1 MSETM
6 QTQGP
11 SSALSPRFA
20 VITGA
25 AGGIGQ
31 AMVKEFVANGYTV
44 IATDWVPA
52 PEGLGAH
59 HYLQADL
66 ARTVEDE
73 AYAEQVF
80 SQIQS
85 WLGKAGLAALIN
97 NAAVQILG
105 GADSL
110 TRNDWQQTLNVNLV
124 APFIWTQAL
133 LPALEHAKGSV
144 VNISSIHAK
153 LTKKNFVAYATSKA
167 ALSGMTRAMAVDLG
181 PRVRVNAIEAAAI
194 ETSML
199 VAGFLVDPMGLK
211 ALKLCHPQERIGR
224 PTEIAKLAIF
234 LTHSDTLFL
243 HGSCVDV
250 SGGVSA
256 ALLDSAVKF

>member
-1 MSETM
+1 MSA
-6 QTQGP
+6 
-11 SSALSPRFA
+11 ALSPRFA

-31 AMVKEFVANGYTV
+31 AMVQEFAANGYTV

-80 SQIQS
+80 SQIKT

-181 PRVRVNAIEAAAI
+181 PRVRVNAIEPAAVQ
-194 ETSML
+194 TQML
-199 VAGFLVDPMGLK
+199 IDGFDENPDGLC
-211 ALKLCHPQERIGR
+211 ALEKCHPTGCIGSAR
-224 PTEIAKLAIF
+224 EIAVLALMIASG
-234 LTHSDTLFL
+234 TINFL
-243 HGSCVDV
+243 HGSCIAVN
-250 SGGVSA
+250 GGLESK
-256 ALLDSAVKF
+256 LNDPD